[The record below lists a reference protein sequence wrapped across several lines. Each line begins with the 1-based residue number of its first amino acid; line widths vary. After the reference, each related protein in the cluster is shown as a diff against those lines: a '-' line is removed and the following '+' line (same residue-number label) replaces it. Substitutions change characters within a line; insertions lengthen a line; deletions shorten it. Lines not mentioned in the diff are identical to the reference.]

1 MTMDRKEKS
10 PAAGA
15 SLWSYRYVVLMVV
28 SFFISGSFYIINTS
42 LSEYAISL
50 GASLSLSGVIVGC
63 FSITALVVR
72 PFSGFFANRVRK
84 KLLLQIACVLMIVSS
99 LAYTLF
105 RDPSALIY
113 VRILHGIGFSLNSTV
128 SLVLVGAVVPDS
140 KIGQGVAYFG
150 LAQMLSSAVMPT
162 LGAYLSE
169 HLGRIAVFYSAALV
183 VAVGLVFLSTL
194 RIEEPPLP
202 KASRFHFSLGEFVCV
217 RLLPL
222 GVLGG
227 MFSLFN
233 GINSTFMLG
242 IGAERGIGDI
252 ALYFTV
258 NTAAI
263 IVIRLVL
270 GKAAD
275 KGSVYRVIIPATVSA
290 VIAAVMIGMAGSLAV
305 ILIAAVFQAG
315 GQGMAQPSI
324 QAECIKRVEPERRGT
339 ASSTYYMCADIGQ
352 GFGAMIGGRISESFG
367 YGAMYYGLAAIF
379 VLCTLGSA
387 LAAAKTRK
395 AS

>member
-1 MTMDRKEKS
+1 MEEKAKTPS
-10 PAAGA
+10 RGDG
-15 SLWSYRYVVLMVV
+15 LWTYRYVVLMVV

-72 PFSGFFANRVRK
+72 PFSGFFANRMRK

-99 LAYTLF
+99 LAYPLF

-169 HLGRIAVFYSAALV
+169 HLGRTAVFYSAALV

-202 KASRFHFSLGEFVCV
+202 KADRFRFSLGEFICV

-222 GVLGG
+222 GILGG

-233 GINSTFMLG
+233 GINSAFMLG
-242 IGAERGIGDI
+242 IGAERGIGNI

-263 IVIRLVL
+263 ILIRLIL
-270 GKAAD
+270 GKVAD
-275 KGSVYRVIIPATVSA
+275 KGSVYRVIIPAIVSA

-367 YGAMYYGLAAIF
+367 FGAMYNGLAAIF
-379 VLCTLGSA
+379 VLCALVST

-395 AS
+395 AG